1 MRIQTDLAIVGSGF
15 GGSLAALIARRLGLS
30 VALLEKGS
38 HPRFAIGESSSP
50 LANLLLESL
59 ADRYG
64 LERVRPLAKW
74 GTWRRAYPEVCCGLK
89 RGFTFYSHPSA
100 LPFGRDPDRRDQLL
114 VAASPRDE
122 IADTHWYRPDFDH
135 FLVRE
140 AEAAGA
146 QYFDRTRLDRIEASP
161 ATVLV
166 EGEREGRPLSIRSRL
181 LVDASG
187 PRGFLCRAL
196 AIPESRFPGFPATC
210 ALYTHFR
217 DVSRI
222 AAPGTDPSG
231 EEPPYPPDDAAL
243 HHVFPGGW
251 IWVLRFA
258 NGVTSAGVAATQTLG
273 AELRFSE
280 GEPAWER
287 LLARL
292 PTVADQFAGARPV
305 LPFVYQPDLP
315 FRASRAHGPGWTLLP
330 SAAGF
335 VDPLLSTG
343 FPLTLLGIE
352 RLGRALEEDWG
363 SARLPGRLE
372 TDGQRALFEVD
383 TAARLVG
390 ALYSSF
396 SDFPLF
402 SALSKLYF
410 AAASFSEAAR
420 RLGRPELAGSFLS
433 ADRPVFGAAFA
444 ECCRRALEDSRD
456 EASRGELLVRIRAAI
471 EPLDVAG
478 LSDET
483 RRNWHPVRA
492 QDLLEGAGKLGASR
506 GEVESLLVRS
516 GFFAEPGSGT
526 PPADLRNANTEEM
539 HLHHGAGGQG

>member
-64 LERVRPLAKW
+64 LTRIRPLAKW
-74 GTWRRAYPEVCCGLK
+74 GTWRRAYPEISCGLK
-89 RGFTFYSHPSA
+89 RGFTFYSHASGQ
-100 LPFGRDPDRRDQLL
+100 PFGRDPNRRDQLL

-146 QYFDRTRLDRIEASP
+146 QYFDRTRLDCFEEGSSW
-161 ATVLV
+161 VLV

-196 AIPESRFPGFPATC
+196 AIPESRFPNFPATS

-222 AAPGTDPSG
+222 AAGTDPSG

-258 NGVTSAGVAATQTLG
+258 NGLTSAGVAATQTLAG
-273 AELRFSE
+273 ELRFSE
-280 GEPAWER
+280 GEPAWGR

-292 PTVADQFAGARPV
+292 PTVAEQFARARPV
-305 LPFVYQPDLP
+305 LPFVSQPNLP
-315 FRASRAHGPGWTLLP
+315 FRASRANGAGWTLLP

-352 RLGRALEEDWG
+352 RLGRALEEDWN
-363 SARLPGRLE
+363 SPRLPGKLE
-372 TDGQRALFEVD
+372 RDGQRTLFEVD
-383 TAARLVG
+383 AAARLVA

-444 ECCRRALEDSRD
+444 ECCHSALQDSRD
-456 EASRGELLVRIRAAI
+456 EASRGELLARIRTAI

-478 LSDET
+478 LSDEA

-506 GEVESLLVRS
+506 GEVAALLVRS
-516 GFFAEPGSGT
+516 GFFLEPGSGT
-526 PPADLRNANTEEM
+526 PPAELRNPNSEQM